1 MNREE
6 EVRKKVKVLKRFYTD
21 VIYFGIVTLILTLIW
36 LTFDRTGSFWPK
48 YVIVIWGIALIFKAY
63 RMGVAPFM
71 FHRVPFFNQDWEE
84 KKVKEIMRR
93 RQFHHKPP
101 SDGDSKEK

>member
-21 VIYFGIVTLILTLIW
+21 VIYFGVVTLILTLIW

-48 YVIVIWGIALIFKAY
+48 YVIVIWGIALIFKAF
-63 RMGVAPFM
+63 RM
-71 FHRVPFFNQDWEE
+71 
-84 KKVKEIMRR
+84 
-93 RQFHHKPP
+93 
-101 SDGDSKEK
+101 